1 MLHSLKMTNV
11 GPAPEMELE
20 FGSRLNLITGDNG
33 LGKSFL
39 LDTIWWALTR
49 KWPQQLN
56 SNLTSGYMGRP
67 TDAKKPATI
76 GFRVGSKTKQVEYQS
91 QFVARDQAWTGK
103 AGRPWN
109 PGLVIYAQADGGF
122 SVWDPARNYWKTG
135 GKVDEQD
142 RLPGYVFTSNEV
154 LNGSDRTVKG
164 TSSPVRVCKGLID
177 DWAGWIASKSLE
189 SRNMN
194 AVLDQLSPSS
204 DPGDK
209 LRAGP
214 STRISIN
221 DSRDIPTIH
230 IGNGPAAPI
239 LHASAGIRR
248 IAQLAYML
256 TWTWS
261 EHIRAAELLGEDRT
275 QQVVFLID
283 EIECH
288 LHPRWQR
295 TILNSLIKMIKV
307 IHKSAEIQLIAS
319 THSPLVMVSAEP
331 LFDHE
336 QDAWFDMDLDRKT
349 GQVEIENR
357 PFVRLGIA
365 SNWLMS
371 DAFDLSTERSPEGE
385 HAVLAALEVL
395 RQAKPHADKIKAVTQ
410 ELQKCLGE
418 TDRFWVRWSEHFR
431 NGKVKK

>member
-67 TDAKKPATI
+67 TDPKQPATI
-76 GFRVGSKTKQVEYQS
+76 EFKVDSKTTQVVYKSEY
-91 QFVARDQAWTGK
+91 VRRDQAWTGK

-122 SVWDPARNYWKTG
+122 SVWDPARNYWNTK
-135 GKVDEQD
+135 GKVDIQD
-142 RLPGYVFTSNEV
+142 QLPGYVFTSNEV
-154 LNGSDRTVKG
+154 LNGSDRAVKG
-164 TSSPVRVCKGLID
+164 TTTPVRVCKGLID
-177 DWAGWIASKSLE
+177 DWAGWIASKSIE
-189 SRNMN
+189 SSNMN

-204 DPGDK
+204 DTGDK
-209 LRAGP
+209 LQAKP
-214 STRISIN
+214 STRISID
-221 DSRDIPTIH
+221 DSRDIPNIK
-230 IGNGPAAPI
+230 IGAGSAVPI

-261 EHIRAAELLGEDRT
+261 EHRRAVELLGEERT

-295 TILNSLIKMIKV
+295 TILSSLIKMIKV

-331 LFDHE
+331 LFDRE
-336 QDAWFDMDLDRKT
+336 QDAWFDMDLDQKT
-349 GQVEIENR
+349 GQVEIKNR
-357 PFVRLGIA
+357 PFVRLGGA
-365 SNWLMS
+365 SYWLMS
-371 DAFDLSTERSPEGE
+371 EAFDLPTERSPEGE
-385 HAVLAALEVL
+385 KAVLAALEVL
-395 RQAKPHADKIKAVTQ
+395 REANPKADKIKEVTK

-418 TDRFWVRWSEHFR
+418 TDRFWVRWSDHFP
-431 NGKVKK
+431 NGKVPK